1 MPRKPKTKPSIDSVV
16 KKHEARI
23 LQIPGVTGLGIGE
36 NDRDQAPA
44 IKVYV
49 ERMTPELRKKLP
61 EKLDGY
67 PVVAE
72 ATGEFYAF

>member
-36 NDRDQAPA
+36 APA